1 MANLFRRLR
10 SFGSDSRN
18 QSIVNSNEQRTGP
31 IYRAPSP
38 DNFVNWVM
46 PRMDIDTLY
55 KIGLFEFKKAYSVKT
70 HEEAISLQNGMQSIG
85 MISPIAIVQHYKSSL
100 LAMIQTNVCKDPIF
114 FNCYPNFMVDL
125 TCPLTYMCKVMS
137 FWSSKILL

>member
-1 MANLFRRLR
+1 
-10 SFGSDSRN
+10 
-18 QSIVNSNEQRTGP
+18 
-31 IYRAPSP
+31 
-38 DNFVNWVM
+38 M

-100 LAMIQTNVCKDPIF
+100 LAMIQTNVCKGPIF
-114 FNCYPNFMVDL
+114 LIVIQ
-125 TCPLTYMCKVMS
+125 
-137 FWSSKILL
+137 ILWLI